1 VTQLAFSWTIRSR
14 FALAAICLCL
24 ANTLSACKPHANSK
38 GQGVSNAPL
47 ADSSLA
53 ALPLGDLAG
62 SAKLLAVDEVV
73 NPLAGNAGAIQEG
86 HRLFI
91 AMNCAGCHGYEAKG
105 NMGPDLTDAYWR
117 YGGTP
122 SGIYNS
128 IYEGRPQG
136 MPAWGRAL
144 PAQDIWEIV
153 AYLQTLGGAV
163 AANEY
168 HAGLQGDHGVTSTA
182 AEAPGLFVNGA
193 PTPAA
198 SQQPP

>member
-1 VTQLAFSWTIRSR
+1 MCFAGPASTHLRLAVA
-14 FALAAICLCL
+14 ALCVGVAT
-24 ANTLSACKPHANSK
+24 TLSACKPHADSAA
-38 GQGVSNAPL
+38 QGASRALP
-47 ADSSLA
+47 AEGSLA

-62 SAKLLAVDEVV
+62 TAKLLAANEVV
-73 NPLAGNAGAIQEG
+73 NPLAGNAGAIEEG

-91 AMNCAGCHGYEAKG
+91 AMNCAGCHGYDAKG

-122 SGIYNS
+122 SAIYNS

-144 PAQDIWEIV
+144 PANDIWEIV

-163 AANEY
+163 AATEY
-168 HAGLQGDHGVTSTA
+168 HAGLQGDHGITSTA
-182 AEAPGLFVNGA
+182 DEARGLLVKAEA
-193 PTPAA
+193 A
-198 SQQPP
+198 SSSPQQPP

>member
-1 VTQLAFSWTIRSR
+1 
-14 FALAAICLCL
+14 
-24 ANTLSACKPHANSK
+24 
-38 GQGVSNAPL
+38 
-47 ADSSLA
+47 LA

-62 SAKLLAVDEVV
+62 TAKLLAGNEVV
-73 NPLAGNAGAIQEG
+73 NPLAGNAGAIEEG

-91 AMNCAGCHGYEAKG
+91 AMNCAGCHGYDAKG

-122 SGIYNS
+122 SAIYNS
-128 IYEGRPQG
+128 ISEGRPQG

-144 PAQDIWEIV
+144 PANDIWEIV

-168 HAGLQGDHGVTSTA
+168 HAGLQGDHGITSTA
-182 AEAPGLFVNGA
+182 DEAPGLLVKA
-193 PTPAA
+193 EAA
-198 SQQPP
+198 SSSPQPPP

>member
-1 VTQLAFSWTIRSR
+1 M
-14 FALAAICLCL
+14 ICLGL
-24 ANTLSACKPHANSK
+24 ATTLFACKPHADAPA
-38 GQGVSNAPL
+38 QGDARALPAEGL
-47 ADSSLA
+47 LA

-62 SAKLLAVDEVV
+62 TARLLAVNEVV
-73 NPLAGNAGAIQEG
+73 NPLAGNAGAIAEG

-91 AMNCAGCHGYEAKG
+91 AMNCAGCHGYDAKG
-105 NMGPDLTDAYWR
+105 NMGPNLIDAYWR

-122 SGIYNS
+122 SAIYNS

-144 PAQDIWEIV
+144 PAHDIWEIV

-168 HAGLQGDHGVTSTA
+168 HAGLQGDHGITSTA
-182 AEAPGLFVNGA
+182 AEAQGLFVNSTA
-193 PTPAA
+193 PP
-198 SQQPP
+198 SSPQQPP

>member
-1 VTQLAFSWTIRSR
+1 V
-14 FALAAICLCL
+14 AAICVGF
-24 ANTLSACKPHANSK
+24 ATTLSACKPHNDSTA
-38 GQGVSNAPL
+38 QGASRALP
-47 ADSSLA
+47 AEGSLS

-62 SAKLLAVDEVV
+62 TAKLLAVNEVV
-73 NPLAGNAGAIQEG
+73 NPLADNAGAIEEG

-91 AMNCAGCHGYEAKG
+91 AMNCAGCHGYDAKG
-105 NMGPDLTDAYWR
+105 NMGPNLTDAYWR

-122 SGIYNS
+122 SAIYNS

-144 PAQDIWEIV
+144 PAKDIWEIV

-168 HAGLQGDHGVTSTA
+168 QAGMQGDHGITSTA
-182 AEAPGLFVNGA
+182 PQAPGLLNAAA
-193 PTPAA
+193 PSPPL
-198 SQQPP
+198 QPP

>member
-1 VTQLAFSWTIRSR
+1 L
-14 FALAAICLCL
+14 
-24 ANTLSACKPHANSK
+24 P
-38 GQGVSNAPL
+38 
-47 ADSSLA
+47 ADGSLA

-62 SAKLLAVDEVV
+62 TAKLLAANEVV
-73 NPLAGNAGAIQEG
+73 NPLAGNAGAIEEG

-91 AMNCAGCHGYEAKG
+91 AMNCAGCHGYDAKG

-122 SGIYNS
+122 AAIFNS

-144 PAQDIWEIV
+144 PAHDIWEIV

-168 HAGLQGDHGVTSTA
+168 HAGLQGDHGITSTA
-182 AEAPGLFVNGA
+182 AEAPGLLVKA
-193 PTPAA
+193 AAA
-198 SQQPP
+198 SSPPQQPP